1 MTDTIQTPADTAADE
16 ATEAVQAEE
25 FLYLDPADIII
36 GTNVRTDLRADHKE
50 FRKSIKERGVLEAV
64 TVYRN
69 EDGQYVLLRG
79 QRRTVTAAEV
89 GTPTGLI
96 PARVVPQPADA
107 DRIGDQMVENIHRA
121 GMREAEIV
129 AGVEQLA
136 LLGVSA
142 AQIAKRTSIDRPT
155 VNAALA
161 VTKADQSRNRLDS
174 GDLTLEEAAIF
185 AEFEHDPE
193 AVERLEN
200 AKRWRRSLAHEAQ
213 RLRDEA
219 AEREADAAE
228 VERLRAEGLP
238 VLSAEEV
245 EEADEVLRIER
256 LVTEDGEPLPE
267 EEWPNVPGARVHV
280 VKEWVYPEDEYD
292 EESEDGDESE
302 DEDYEP
308 AEPYQQYVPVWVV
321 TDLAA
326 SGLRRRG
333 GGSSSTAS
341 ADEGGE
347 SEEEAEARREERR
360 RVIANNKAWA
370 SAETVRREWLATFVA
385 RKTAPKGAEA
395 LICEAVV
402 TGHHSLSKAMDHR
415 HPMLF
420 TLLGVDRPDRL
431 LRRGARR
438 VPQDRHQGE
447 HAEGR
452 DHDHARRRRR
462 RVGGHDR
469 QALVAQPDRVGRPRA
484 RRARGVGLPAQRG
497 RADPARRGAADEHR
511 QRRAGGRGQRRRGQR
526 QRRLTGSPPPSE
538 GGSSCGEPPSVE

>member
-1 MTDTIQTPADTAADE
+1 MTDTIQTPADDRPPTARP
-16 ATEAVQAEE
+16 TQAEE
-25 FLYLDPADIII
+25 FVHIDPAAIII
-36 GTNVRTDLRADHKE
+36 GTNVRTDLRPDHKE

-69 EDGQYVLLRG
+69 EDGHYVLLRG

-155 VNAALA
+155 VNAALV

-193 AVERLEN
+193 AVERLES
-200 AKRWRRSLAHEAQ
+200 AKRWRRSLGP
-213 RLRDEA
+213 RGPA
-219 AEREADAAE
+219 AARRGRRARGRRRRGRAAARRGPAGPERRGGRGGRES
-228 VERLRAEGLP
+228 G
-238 VLSAEEV
+238 
-245 EEADEVLRIER
+245 EVLRIER
-256 LVTEDGEPLPE
+256 LVTAEGEPVPE
-267 EEWPNVPGARVHV
+267 EEWPNVPGARVRV

-292 EESEDGDESE
+292 EASEDGTDEE
-302 DEDYEP
+302 GGADEGDYEP
-308 AEPYQQYVPVWVV
+308 AEPHQQYVPVWVV

-326 SGLRRRG
+326 SGLRRRRGAVRAAPDSRHRGPGRERG
-333 GGSSSTAS
+333 GGRGPPRGAPPR
-341 ADEGGE
+341 DRQQQGLG
-347 SEEEAEARREERR
+347 
-360 RVIANNKAWA
+360 
-370 SAETVRREWLATFVA
+370 SAETVRREWLAGFVA

-402 TGHHSLSKAMDHR
+402 TGHHSLSKAHGATGTR
-415 HPMLF
+415 CCF
-420 TLLGVDRPDRL
+420 TLLGIDAPTGYYGAGSRASATRSPP
-431 LRRGARR
+431 RRAPR
-438 VPQDRHQGE
+438 
-447 HAEGR
+447 
-452 DHDHARRRRR
+452 
-462 RVGGHDR
+462 
-469 QALVAQPDRVGRPRA
+469 RPR
-484 RRARGVGLPAQRG
+484 P
-497 RADPARRGAADEHR
+497 
-511 QRRAGGRGQRRRGQR
+511 
-526 QRRLTGSPPPSE
+526 
-538 GGSSCGEPPSVE
+538 